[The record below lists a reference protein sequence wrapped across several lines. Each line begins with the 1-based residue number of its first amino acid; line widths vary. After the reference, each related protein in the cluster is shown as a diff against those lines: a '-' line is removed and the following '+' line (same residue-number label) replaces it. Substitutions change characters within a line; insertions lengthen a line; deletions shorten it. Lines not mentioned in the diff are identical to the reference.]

1 MSSFGPG
8 DAFLGGGQVHGRHHL
23 WIIINEPVAHGE
35 VALFVNATS
44 LAEGMEE
51 TCVLRPGDHAFIKHD
66 SCIHFAAAK
75 SATIKQLETLE
86 ARGLIHRR
94 PPVSPTLLAKIRAGA
109 QISPNLPK
117 KYLSLL

>member
-8 DAFLGGGQVHGRHHL
+8 DAFLGGGQVHGQHHL
-23 WIIINEPVAHGE
+23 WIIINEPADRGG

-44 LAEGMEE
+44 FTEGMEE
-51 TCVLRPGDHAFIKHD
+51 TCVLRPGDHLFIKHD
-66 SCIHFAAAK
+66 SCIHFSAAK
-75 SATIKQLETLE
+75 SATAKQLETLE

-94 PPVSPTLLAKIRAGA
+94 PSVSPALLARIRAGA

-117 KYLSLL
+117 KYFGLR